1 MFLVMFFLDF
11 FFQLELIVIL
21 DFKKDTCK
29 TLLFDFAFTSFVYWI
44 FVDSFYKLYIYIYR
58 YIFVTRNI
66 LVNTVLLNFV
76 TLIVSLYYATTA
88 LFIKK
93 IYLFFE
99 ADDIFFSLMK

>member
-1 MFLVMFFLDF
+1 MFLVMFFWDF

-29 TLLFDFAFTSFVYWI
+29 TLLFDCAFTSFVYWI

-76 TLIVSLYYATTA
+76 TLIVSLYYATTL